1 MFGKMISR
9 GARSNLKK
17 SMVKLHKAKFG
28 SPVHRQSVQE
38 VALNLELICKHWDHH
53 PSSPLLP
60 SQEVIVDFAE
70 YICSDEYE
78 SSDRQLL
85 AIAGTNLKDKELEN
99 FMTIILFL
107 FEKNQEDKSHERYL
121 QDKKNISDFACD
133 IYTQLKNPNFQ
144 ASSAMRS
151 AVKEIVKRIIM
162 TD

>member
-1 MFGKMISR
+1 
-9 GARSNLKK
+9 
-17 SMVKLHKAKFG
+17 
-28 SPVHRQSVQE
+28 
-38 VALNLELICKHWDHH
+38 
-53 PSSPLLP
+53 
-60 SQEVIVDFAE
+60 
-70 YICSDEYE
+70 
-78 SSDRQLL
+78 
-85 AIAGTNLKDKELEN
+85 
-99 FMTIILFL
+99 MTIILFL

>member
-28 SPVHRQSVQE
+28 SPVHRQSVQD

-107 FEKNQEDKSHERYL
+107 FD
-121 QDKKNISDFACD
+121 
-133 IYTQLKNPNFQ
+133 
-144 ASSAMRS
+144 
-151 AVKEIVKRIIM
+151 
-162 TD
+162 

>member
-28 SPVHRQSVQE
+28 SPVHRQSVQD

-70 YICSDEYE
+70 YIC
-78 SSDRQLL
+78 R
-85 AIAGTNLKDKELEN
+85 TVVTLKKKEN
-99 FMTIILFL
+99 AFL
-107 FEKNQEDKSHERYL
+107 FHKL
-121 QDKKNISDFACD
+121 I
-133 IYTQLKNPNFQ
+133 
-144 ASSAMRS
+144 
-151 AVKEIVKRIIM
+151 
-162 TD
+162 